1 MPAADGRN
9 PKRKEAVLRSRRR
22 LGTATLALIV
32 ATEELI
38 ERPDEVSCLAAERA
52 AEDAR
57 RVLWEEGEDR

>member
-22 LGTATLALIV
+22 LGDAMMALIV
-32 ATEELI
+32 ATEELC
-38 ERPDEVSCLAAERA
+38 ETQDEFSCAAAERA